1 MLANM
6 AIMDIVVSGIHFT
19 KFNETVINKQAVV
32 ASFMVMCLIQFLHI
46 QTSGLNE

>member
-6 AIMDIVVSGIHFT
+6 VIMVFVVSGIHFT
-19 KFNETVINKQAVV
+19 KSNESVINKQFVV
-32 ASFMVMCLIQFLHI
+32 ASFMVVYLIQFLHI

>member
-6 AIMDIVVSGIHFT
+6 AIIVIVVNGIHFT
-19 KFNETVINKQAVV
+19 KSNESVINKQFVV
-32 ASFMVMCLIQFLHI
+32 ASFMVVCLIQFLHI